1 MSWIEIAVEV
11 DGESAEAVAEVLAE
25 YGHQGVAIERIG
37 PPMDAWEDNIP
48 PAEKFVIKAYMPA
61 DEQAADKQKFLRDA
75 LRYMNMAYPMA
86 EPTFQTIEE
95 TNWAEAW
102 KVHYKP
108 IRLGRRVYIRP
119 SWVEVDDIQEND
131 VVLSL
136 DPGMAF
142 GTGTH
147 PSTQLCLIAAEEI
160 LGERPHVEVL
170 DLGCGSGI
178 LSIAAILLG
187 ANKVLALDIDELA
200 IKVTQENAE
209 RNGAAE
215 KIHAQVGSLETV
227 IHSARRFDLA
237 LVNILAKIIV
247 PMCEQGL
254 GQVIRP
260 GGVGVFGGL
269 IETQADEVEAA
280 LRQTGLDPYKR
291 LTSGDW
297 VVIAARRP
305 H

>member
-1 MSWIEIAVEV
+1 MSWIEISVEA
-11 DGESAEAVAEVLAE
+11 DGESAEAIAEVLAD

-61 DEQAADKQKFLRDA
+61 DEHAADKQNFLRDA
-75 LRYMNMAYPMA
+75 IRYMNLAYPIA
-86 EPTFQTIEE
+86 EPTFRTIEE
-95 TNWAEAW
+95 ENWAEAW

-108 IRLGRRVYIRP
+108 IRLGKRIYIRP
-119 SWVEVDDIQEND
+119 SWVEADDIQEND
-131 VVLSL
+131 VVLAL

-147 PSTQLCLIAAEEI
+147 PSTQLCLIATEEI
-160 LGERPHVEVL
+160 LEAHPHLEVL

-187 ANKVLALDIDELA
+187 ATRALALDIDELA
-200 IKVTQENAE
+200 VKVTRENAE
-209 RNGAAE
+209 RNHVASR
-215 KIHAQVGSLETV
+215 IHSQVGSLETV
-227 IHSARRFDLA
+227 LHSARRFDLA
-237 LVNILAKIIV
+237 LVNILAKIII

-254 GQVIRP
+254 GQMIRP
-260 GGVGVFGGL
+260 GGIGVFGGM
-269 IETQADEVEAA
+269 IDTQADEVEAA
-280 LRQTGLDPYKR
+280 LRQTGLEPYKR

-297 VVIAARRP
+297 VVMVARRP

>member
-61 DEQAADKQKFLRDA
+61 DAQAADKQNFLRDA
-75 LRYMNMAYPMA
+75 LRYMNMAYPIA

-131 VVLSL
+131 VVLAL

-160 LGERPHVEVL
+160 LGERPHLDVL

-187 ANKVLALDIDELA
+187 ANKALALDIDELA

-209 RNGAAE
+209 RNGVAG

-237 LVNILAKIIV
+237 LVNILAKIII

-260 GGVGVFGGL
+260 GGIGVFGGL
-269 IETQADEVEAA
+269 IDTQADEVEAA
-280 LRQTGLDPYKR
+280 LRQTGLEPYKR
-291 LTSGDW
+291 YTSGDW
-297 VVIAARRP
+297 VVIVARRP

>member
-37 PPMDAWEDNIP
+37 PPMDTWEDNIP

-119 SWVEVDDIQEND
+119 SWVEVDDIQE
-131 VVLSL
+131 
-136 DPGMAF
+136 
-142 GTGTH
+142 
-147 PSTQLCLIAAEEI
+147 
-160 LGERPHVEVL
+160 
-170 DLGCGSGI
+170 
-178 LSIAAILLG
+178 
-187 ANKVLALDIDELA
+187 
-200 IKVTQENAE
+200 
-209 RNGAAE
+209 
-215 KIHAQVGSLETV
+215 
-227 IHSARRFDLA
+227 
-237 LVNILAKIIV
+237 
-247 PMCEQGL
+247 
-254 GQVIRP
+254 
-260 GGVGVFGGL
+260 
-269 IETQADEVEAA
+269 
-280 LRQTGLDPYKR
+280 
-291 LTSGDW
+291 
-297 VVIAARRP
+297 
-305 H
+305 